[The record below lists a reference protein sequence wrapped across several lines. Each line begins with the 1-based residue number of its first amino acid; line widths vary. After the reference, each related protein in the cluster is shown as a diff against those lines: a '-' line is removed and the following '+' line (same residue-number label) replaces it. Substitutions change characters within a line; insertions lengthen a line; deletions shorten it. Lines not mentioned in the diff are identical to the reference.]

1 MYTFILLTHQKLIRI
16 THALLH
22 TSITSRTIRQTDRQ
36 TDRQTYLSNPE
47 CRGTDVILSILF
59 WEVLIGPSCAM
70 VSILADAE

>member
-22 TSITSRTIRQTDRQ
+22 DTSITSRTI
-36 TDRQTYLSNPE
+36 DRQTYLSNPE